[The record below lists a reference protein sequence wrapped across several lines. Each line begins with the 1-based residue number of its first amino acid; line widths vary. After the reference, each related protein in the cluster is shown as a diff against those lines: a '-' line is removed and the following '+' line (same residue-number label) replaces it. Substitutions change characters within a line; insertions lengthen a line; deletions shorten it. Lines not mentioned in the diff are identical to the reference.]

1 MNKRIKKKRSL
12 VREVQQLRSDMLA
25 LSRENLDLYA
35 KFTAFN
41 SELSALRQSQ
51 ERHETICGKNVEAT
65 NAEFDKIKDDLK
77 QLKKPFWKR

>member
-12 VREVQQLRSDMLA
+12 VREVQQLRSEILA
-25 LSRENLDLYA
+25 LSHENLDLYA
-35 KFTAFN
+35 KLTAFN
-41 SELSALRQSQ
+41 SELSVLRQSQ
-51 ERHETICGKNVEAT
+51 ERHEIACGKNVEAT

>member
-1 MNKRIKKKRSL
+1 MNKRIKKKKSL
-12 VREVQQLRSDMLA
+12 VREVQQLRSEMLA

-35 KFTAFN
+35 KLTAFN

-51 ERHETICGKNVEAT
+51 ERHEIACGKNMEAT
-65 NAEFDKIKDDLK
+65 NAEFDRIKGDLR

>member
-35 KFTAFN
+35 KLTAFN

-51 ERHETICGKNVEAT
+51 ERHEAVCGKNVEAT
-65 NAEFDKIKDDLK
+65 NAELDRIKGDLG

>member
-1 MNKRIKKKRSL
+1 MNKRIKKKKSL

-35 KFTAFN
+35 KMTAFN
-41 SELSALRQSQ
+41 SELSVLRQSQ
-51 ERHETICGKNVEAT
+51 ERHEIAYGKNVEAT
-65 NAEFDKIKDDLK
+65 NAEFDKIKGDLK

>member
-35 KFTAFN
+35 KLTTFN

-51 ERHETICGKNVEAT
+51 ERHETACGKM
-65 NAEFDKIKDDLK
+65 
-77 QLKKPFWKR
+77 WKLQMRNLTKSKMI

>member
-1 MNKRIKKKRSL
+1 MNKRIKKKKSL

-35 KFTAFN
+35 KMTAFN
-41 SELSALRQSQ
+41 SELSVLRQSQ
-51 ERHETICGKNVEAT
+51 ERHEVLCGKNLEAT
-65 NAEFDKIKDDLK
+65 NAEFDRIKGDLR

>member
-35 KFTAFN
+35 KLTAFN

-51 ERHETICGKNVEAT
+51 ERHKAACGENVEAT

>member
-25 LSRENLDLYA
+25 LSRENLDLYV
-35 KFTAFN
+35 KLTAFN

-51 ERHETICGKNVEAT
+51 ERHEIACGENVEAT
-65 NAEFDKIKDDLK
+65 NAEFDRIKDDLK

>member
-1 MNKRIKKKRSL
+1 MNKRIKKKKSL
-12 VREVQQLRSDMLA
+12 AREVQQLRSDMLA

-35 KFTAFN
+35 KLTAFN

>member
-1 MNKRIKKKRSL
+1 MNKRIKKKKSL

-35 KFTAFN
+35 KMTAFN
-41 SELSALRQSQ
+41 SELSVLRQSQ
-51 ERHETICGKNVEAT
+51 ERHEIACGKNVEAT
-65 NAEFDKIKDDLK
+65 NAEFDRIKGDLR